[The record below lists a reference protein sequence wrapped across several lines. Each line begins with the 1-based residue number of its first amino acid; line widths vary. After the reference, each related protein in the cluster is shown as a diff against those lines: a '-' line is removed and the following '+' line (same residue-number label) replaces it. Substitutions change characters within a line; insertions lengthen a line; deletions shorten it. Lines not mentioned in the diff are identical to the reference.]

1 MIKIAHRI
9 NTISQLKETPKEY
22 GIELDLRSQ
31 SDDIIIHHDPFQT
44 GENFEE
50 FLKHYNHKLII
61 LNTKE
66 EGLELR
72 LLDLMNRHNITN
84 FFFLDLSLPF
94 LIKTMKQGVS
104 DIAVRFSEFE
114 PIEFVRKFKG
124 KVDWVWIDC
133 FTDLPL
139 TEDNYAEL
147 KEHFRLCLV
156 SPELQGY
163 DVSRIDEF
171 KEKLSSMPVDAVC
184 TKRPDLWG

>member
-9 NTISQLKETPKEY
+9 NTVEQLKNTPTHY

-31 SDDIIIHHDPFQT
+31 GDDIMIHHDPFSK
-44 GENFEE
+44 GENFED
-50 FLKHYNHKLII
+50 FLNHYNHRLII

-72 LLDLMNRHNITN
+72 LLELMKHHNITD

-104 DIAVRFSEFE
+104 QIAVRFSEYE

-124 KVDWVWIDC
+124 QVDWVWVDC
-133 FTDLPL
+133 FTKLPL

-147 KEHFRLCLV
+147 KSQFKLCLV

-163 DVSRIDEF
+163 DVSKIEEF
-171 KEKLSSMPVDAVC
+171 KAQLSDMPVDAVC

>member
-139 TEDNYAEL
+139 TEDNYILFTLGNRVAIQKVMQPSQRL
-147 KEHFRLCLV
+147 LQKVPPSIQGFEHRTI
-156 SPELQGY
+156 G
-163 DVSRIDEF
+163 
-171 KEKLSSMPVDAVC
+171 EKQSQ
-184 TKRPDLWG
+184 